1 MPVNSCIHF
10 FNKININFIIGI
22 FGSVVLNGTQDAIT
36 SISKLVTHS
45 KKPYLSRHL
54 IKQLRSLNH
63 MNCPAQLHN
72 QSIQSNRISFWH
84 HIIYTLGIIHTSKI
98 LNITCQTWMMN
109 PNPKQDCHQ
118 TDEIGIFQDAG
129 KNALEISPL
138 LILSVGGSILLIFS
152 WILHYPPILETKIL
166 DLHIKIK
173 NKK

>member
-1 MPVNSCIHF
+1 MEHRMLLHQFQSWSRTPRNR
-10 FNKININFIIGI
+10 I
-22 FGSVVLNGTQDAIT
+22 FL
-36 SISKLVTHS
+36 
-45 KKPYLSRHL
+45 RHL

-173 NKK
+173 NS